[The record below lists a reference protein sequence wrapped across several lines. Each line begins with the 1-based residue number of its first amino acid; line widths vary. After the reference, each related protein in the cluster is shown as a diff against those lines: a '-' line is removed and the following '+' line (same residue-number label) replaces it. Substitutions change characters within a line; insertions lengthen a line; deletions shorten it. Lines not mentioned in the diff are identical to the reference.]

1 MVKPIGYFCSF
12 TPGDIG
18 LLTEMEEAW
27 GAQFQELNNCERLW
41 MIVKLGE
48 DLCTEYENNIR
59 ASVSESM
66 ERMDELQPGD
76 KVGLIEALINQV
88 KYSNS

>member
-1 MVKPIGYFCSF
+1 MVKPIGYYCSY
-12 TPGDIG
+12 TPGDEG
-18 LLTEMEEAW
+18 LVAEMQDVW

-41 MIVKLGE
+41 MIVKLAE
-48 DLCTEYENNIR
+48 DLCAEQENDIR

-76 KVGLIEALINQV
+76 KVGLIEALVNQV
-88 KYSNS
+88 KYFK